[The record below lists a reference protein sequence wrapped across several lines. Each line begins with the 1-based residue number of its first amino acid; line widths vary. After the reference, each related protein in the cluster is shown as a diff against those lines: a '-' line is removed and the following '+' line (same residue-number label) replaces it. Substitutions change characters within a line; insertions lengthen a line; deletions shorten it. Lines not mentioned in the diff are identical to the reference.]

1 MIYWISVV
9 AIVGGAII
17 LECTLTGSN
26 TWWQKNMTWTWS
38 SKLEDSSKYRNT
50 NTKYLTIFN
59 IDVND
64 AGTYRC
70 LDGTQRQQIGLIVT
84 GMYCR

>member
-1 MIYWISVV
+1 
-9 AIVGGAII
+9 
-17 LECTLTGSN
+17 
-26 TWWQKNMTWTWS
+26 MTWTWS
-38 SKLEDSSKYRNT
+38 SKLEDGSKYRNT
-50 NTKYLTIFN
+50 NTKYLTIQN

-70 LDGTQRQQIGLIVT
+70 LDGSERQQIGLIVT

>member
-1 MIYWISVV
+1 MV
-9 AIVGGAII
+9 ATVGSTIT
-17 LECTLTGSN
+17 LECTLTGSL
-26 TWWQKNMTWTWS
+26 TRWQKNMTWAWS
-38 SKLEDSSKYRNT
+38 SKLEDDSKYGNT
-50 NTKYLTIFN
+50 NTKYLTILN

-70 LDGTQRQQIGLIVT
+70 LSGSQRQQIGLIVT

>member
-1 MIYWISVV
+1 MV
-9 AIVGGAII
+9 AIVGGDII

-38 SKLEDSSKYRNT
+38 SKLEDSSKYRST
-50 NTKYLTIFN
+50 NTKYLTILN

-70 LDGTQRQQIGLIVT
+70 KNGSNQRKIVLTVT
-84 GMYCR
+84 GMYSR